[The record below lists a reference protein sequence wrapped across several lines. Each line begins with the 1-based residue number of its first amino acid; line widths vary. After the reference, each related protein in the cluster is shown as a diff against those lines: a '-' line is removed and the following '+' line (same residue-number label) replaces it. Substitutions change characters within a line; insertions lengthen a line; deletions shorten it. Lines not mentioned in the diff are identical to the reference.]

1 MIRSRFSLFRHLYY
15 EIISFHVLLLLE
27 SLLDEDT
34 DGLGTL
40 SFGPHTLTVQSS
52 ETETSIWG

>member
-34 DGLGTL
+34 GKI
-40 SFGPHTLTVQSS
+40 S
-52 ETETSIWG
+52 ETTI